1 MGIKITKNQ
10 YPQLTAKLKSL
21 GDVNDRGWAEKCVKY
36 LNALYLDH
44 LENQGRGGA
53 SPNLSDATKLIY
65 DATGEPDGSGI
76 RNHIEI
82 TYSQQGNN
90 TIATFG
96 IPEGQP
102 SLVAKV
108 QDRGAVIPVTERMRG
123 FLAHCGIHLKA
134 STTTIFIP
142 GRHSWS
148 ESLEKTI
155 DYAKDELKQLKI

>member
-1 MGIKITKNQ
+1 MSIEINRDDYPALIT
-10 YPQLTAKLKSL
+10 KLKSL
-21 GDVNDRGWAEKCVKY
+21 ENVSDRGWAEKCVKY
-36 LNALYLDH
+36 LKALYLDH

-53 SPNLSDATKLIY
+53 SPALSEATRMIY
-65 DATGEPDGSGI
+65 EATGEPDGSGI

-82 TYSQQGNN
+82 TYSQNGNN
-90 TIATFG
+90 SIATFG
-96 IPEGQP
+96 IPEGKP

-108 QDRGAVIPVTERMRG
+108 QDKGAVIPVTERMRG
-123 FLAHCGIHLKA
+123 YLAHCGIFLKD

-155 DYAKDELKQLKI
+155 DFAKDGLKKFKI